1 MSYAQVPSHH
11 SPPIKPIKRPH
22 SNEGDTDR
30 PHITPTAPT
39 TTTAG
44 TATPTALPEKDE
56 GADNVA
62 DFDDEASKLLKQ
74 LQSSSSSYRDP
85 PSLSSPLQHQDDQTP
100 TSVLDKIAPANERV
114 EQRHE
119 NIRNIYDIEP
129 TTPVKESTS
138 TLASPTLQGQGG
150 DHIYD
155 FNHEAANL
163 LKAIAVSSPSTATAH
178 AASIVP
184 GAVEGTDED
193 EEKVDTKEE
202 QVLDKVA
209 DPTIEYTTIEP
220 TKATNDAH
228 DDDGDDA
235 VIETDTATTAAA
247 TSEAIGD
254 DDGAEASPDP
264 TTTATSPSKGPKK
277 EKRNKNN
284 KNKK

>member
-22 SNEGDTDR
+22 SFEGEADR
-30 PHITPTAPT
+30 PHITPTAPIT
-39 TTTAG
+39 TAAG

-62 DFDDEASKLLKQ
+62 DFDDEASKLFKQ
-74 LQSSSSSYRDP
+74 LQSSSSSYHDP
-85 PSLSSPLQHQDDQTP
+85 PSLSSPLQHQDGHDIDRKTP

-138 TLASPTLQGQGG
+138 TLASPTLQGQEGG
-150 DHIYD
+150 HIYD

-163 LKAIAVSSPSTATAH
+163 LKAIAVSSPTTATAH
-178 AASIVP
+178 AAPTVP
-184 GAVEGTDED
+184 GAVEGTGED
-193 EEKVDTKEE
+193 DEKVDTEE
-202 QVLDKVA
+202 KQALDKVD
-209 DPTIEYTTIEP
+209 DPITTTEHTTATI
-220 TKATNDAH
+220 DAH
-228 DDDGDDA
+228 DDDDEA
-235 VIETDTATTAAA
+235 VIETDTATAAA

-264 TTTATSPSKGPKK
+264 TTTATSPSKRPNE

>member
-74 LQSSSSSYRDP
+74 LQSSSSSYHDP
-85 PSLSSPLQHQDDQTP
+85 PSLSSPLQHQGGHDTDRHTP

-138 TLASPTLQGQGG
+138 AMASPTLQGQGSG
-150 DHIYD
+150 H
-155 FNHEAANL
+155 L
-163 LKAIAVSSPSTATAH
+163 
-178 AASIVP
+178 
-184 GAVEGTDED
+184 
-193 EEKVDTKEE
+193 
-202 QVLDKVA
+202 
-209 DPTIEYTTIEP
+209 
-220 TKATNDAH
+220 
-228 DDDGDDA
+228 
-235 VIETDTATTAAA
+235 
-247 TSEAIGD
+247 
-254 DDGAEASPDP
+254 
-264 TTTATSPSKGPKK
+264 
-277 EKRNKNN
+277 
-284 KNKK
+284 